1 MDQCIEKNL
10 EYLTLF
16 IKKSRELNKLSYFDK
31 GRKMITEN
39 YYRDENGNLQIEA
52 NYPSDEQKKA
62 LLLTLRM
69 FWQKKDRVYYRK
81 FLDFYR
87 EIPFSTKWK
96 SEVWNIIFILD
107 IQLDSWYVESP
118 IDKRLTHKE
127 FFEIFLYGDEAHLD
141 KDKRERY
148 IEFTKD
154 NILKTLNESTFHKV
168 ILDISSAII
177 SLGNI
182 SNRELLKLNISID

>member
-1 MDQCIEKNL
+1 
-10 EYLTLF
+10 
-16 IKKSRELNKLSYFDK
+16 
-31 GRKMITEN
+31 MITEN